1 MSWIANFDH
10 RRRLFLALVLG
21 TGVLGLVGLFQA
33 LAAAGV
39 ALWAR
44 VPLALLFAL
53 TFTWIAV
60 SFWHAVMGFALTL
73 LQRDPFSLK
82 SRLSTSPCAPDLKPH
97 RTALVMPIYNED
109 PDSVCAGLAAM
120 AQSLL
125 KSGQAAGF
133 EFFVLSDTRDADIL
147 DSEQGAVAGLQ
158 RELGDRLPLHYRH
171 RRANIGRK
179 AGNLADFCRRWG
191 RCYEFM
197 LVLDADSRMDAAS
210 MQRLVATM
218 QTDQRLGLIQTVPLP
233 AGQHSLFARLMQ
245 FAAALYSPM
254 LAAGQ
259 AFWQGRTGNYWGHNA
274 LIRISAF
281 TASCG
286 LPELPGRPP
295 LGGEILSHDFVESAL
310 LVRAGW
316 SVVLDT
322 ASLASYEEV
331 PGNLVDYLARDRRW
345 MQGNLQ
351 HLRLLGLPG
360 LHPASRLHFL
370 FGAFAYLSSV
380 AWLGLIAMGL
390 ATILQH
396 PTAPVDAA
404 AGWEFWSL
412 AMLLATLTLL
422 FGPRLLGLLLAL
434 LQRPKA
440 FGGRMCLLASGL
452 AEAIAGVLLAPV
464 MMLFHVR
471 FGLEI
476 LIGSSVGWLSP
487 PRGARGLSVN
497 EALARTGA
505 ASLLGLGWL
514 LLAAVLAPQYLWWMS
529 PVWLGLLLAPLLT
542 WASSHRRLGLAARTA
557 GLLLSPEE
565 VRSVGVLERRATIRG
580 AGPGLSRPAAPPPE
594 CPNSMPIQR
603 LSDRRPDR
611 RKRRFGRI
619 GV

>member
-1 MSWIANFDH
+1 MSWIESFDH

-39 ALWAR
+39 GFVAR

-60 SFWHAVMGFALTL
+60 SFWHAVIGFALTL
-73 LQRDPFSLK
+73 LRRDPFSLRAGLPRAG
-82 SRLSTSPCAPDLKPH
+82 SEQALAPH

-109 PDSVCAGLAAM
+109 PASICSGIAAM
-120 AQSLL
+120 ASSLL
-125 KSGQAAGF
+125 ASGRSCGF
-133 EFFVLSDTRDADIL
+133 EFFVLSDTRDGDIL
-147 DSEQGAVAGLQ
+147 AAEQAAVARLQ
-158 RELGDRLPLHYRH
+158 NQLGNRLPLHYRH
-171 RRANIGRK
+171 RPDNTGRK

-197 LVLDADSRMDAAS
+197 LVLDADSRMDANS
-210 MQRLVATM
+210 MQRLVANM
-218 QTDQRLGLIQTVPLP
+218 QADARIGLIQTVPLP

-254 LAAGQ
+254 LATGQ

-281 TASCG
+281 MASCG
-286 LPELPGRPP
+286 LPDLPGRPP

-351 HLRLLGLPG
+351 HLRLLRLPG
-360 LHPASRLHFL
+360 LHPASRLHFI
-370 FGAFAYLSSV
+370 FGAFAYLSSI
-380 AWLGLIAMGL
+380 AWLGLIALGL
-390 ATILQH
+390 ATILKH
-396 PTAPVDAA
+396 PMSPVEAT
-404 AGWEFWSL
+404 AGWSFWSL
-412 AMLLATLTLL
+412 AMLLATLGLL
-422 FGPRLLGLLLAL
+422 FGPRLLGLLLAWFR
-434 LQRPKA
+434 RPEA
-440 FGGRMCLLASGL
+440 FGGRIRLLVSGL
-452 AEAIAGVLLAPV
+452 VEAIAGVLLAPV

-471 FGLEI
+471 FALEI
-476 LIGSSVGWLSP
+476 LFGSSVGWLSP
-487 PRGARGLSVN
+487 PRGARGLTVV
-497 EALARTGA
+497 EALGRTVS
-505 ASLLGLGWL
+505 ASLLGLAWL
-514 LLAAVLAPQYLWWMS
+514 ILAAALTPQYLWWMS
-529 PVWLGLLLAPLLT
+529 PIWLGLLLAPLLT
-542 WASSHRRLGLAARTA
+542 WASSRRRLGLGSRAA
-557 GLLLSPEE
+557 GLLLTPEE
-565 VRSVGVLERRATIRG
+565 VRSIEVLERRQSLSSAD
-580 AGPGLSRPAAPPPE
+580 PGMPKPAAPPPE
-594 CPNSMPIQR
+594 CPGPMPIQG
-603 LSDRRPDR
+603 LSDHRPGH
-611 RKRRFGRI
+611 RKRRVGRI